1 MYAKGFDV
9 MDVIEKIGHQR
20 GPGPGEGRSSGT
32 PWRGIVEETPA
43 IWVTWIVGAAR
54 RSGLPVPSGLEVAGK
69 RLPLVSV
76 PLTYGPRYYFKC
88 PLCGRRCEVVYMA
101 GRDIGCRKCLRLGYR
116 SQKYRA
122 TSCYA
127 VLDRLFAREW
137 IPARWAGPGEKVEVM
152 VRDLRKHLEGRI
164 DALFDGAKVV
174 LGDPETVGTPTTPDQ
189 ERIDDATEGF

>member
-43 IWVTWIVGAAR
+43 IWVSWVVGAAR
-54 RSGLPVPSGLEVAGK
+54 RAGYKTPDHIEVFDQRAH
-69 RLPLVSV
+69 LVSV
-76 PLTYGPRYYFKC
+76 PLTYGPRWYFLC
-88 PLCGRRCEVVYMA
+88 PHCGRRCEVLYVK
-101 GRDIGCRKCLRLGYR
+101 GGDFGCRRCLRLGYR

-164 DALFDGAKVV
+164 DALFDGSKVA
-174 LGDPETVGTPTTPDQ
+174 LEDTETGGTPTIPTGKDTN
-189 ERIDDATEGF
+189 DG

>member
-43 IWVTWIVGAAR
+43 IWVSWVVGAAR
-54 RSGLPVPSGLEVAGK
+54 RAGYKTPAHLEVRRQRAH
-69 RLPLVSV
+69 LVSV
-76 PLTYGPRYYFKC
+76 PLTYGPRWYFLC
-88 PLCGRRCEVVYMA
+88 PHCGRRCEALYLK
-101 GRDIGCRKCLRLGYR
+101 GRDFGCRRCLRLGYR

-127 VLDRLFAREW
+127 VLDRLFARDW
-137 IPARWAGPGEKVEVM
+137 IPARWRGPEKVDVM
-152 VRDLRKHLEGRI
+152 ADRLRERLEKAVDG
-164 DALFDGAKVV
+164 LFEGAKVT
-174 LGDPETVGTPTTPDQ
+174 LGDPETDGTSTIPTGKDTND
-189 ERIDDATEGF
+189 G

>member
-43 IWVTWIVGAAR
+43 IWVSWVVGAAR
-54 RSGLPVPSGLEVAGK
+54 RAGYKTPDHLEVNGQRAH
-69 RLPLVSV
+69 LVSV
-76 PLTYGPRYYFKC
+76 PLTYGPRWYFEC
-88 PLCGRRCEVVYMA
+88 PHCGRRCEALYLK
-101 GRDIGCRKCLRLGYR
+101 GRDFGCRRCLRLGYR

-127 VLDRLFAREW
+127 VLDRLFARDW
-137 IPARWAGPGEKVEVM
+137 IPARWRGPEKVDVM
-152 VRDLRKHLEGRI
+152 ADRLRERLEKAVDG
-164 DALFDGAKVV
+164 LFEGAKVT
-174 LGDPETVGTPTTPDQ
+174 LGDPETDGTSTIPTGKDTND
-189 ERIDDATEGF
+189 G

>member
-43 IWVTWIVGAAR
+43 IWVSWVVGAAR
-54 RSGLPVPSGLEVAGK
+54 RAGYKTPAHLEVNGQRAH
-69 RLPLVSV
+69 LVSV
-76 PLTYGPRYYFKC
+76 PLTYGPRWYFLC
-88 PLCGRRCEVVYMA
+88 PHCGRRCEALYLK
-101 GRDIGCRKCLRLGYR
+101 GRDFGCRRCLRLGYR

-127 VLDRLFAREW
+127 VLDRLFARDW
-137 IPARWAGPGEKVEVM
+137 IPARWRGPEKVDVM
-152 VRDLRKHLEGRI
+152 ADRLRERLEKAVDG
-164 DALFDGAKVV
+164 LFEGAKVT
-174 LGDPETVGTPTTPDQ
+174 LGDPETDGTSTIPTGKDTND
-189 ERIDDATEGF
+189 G